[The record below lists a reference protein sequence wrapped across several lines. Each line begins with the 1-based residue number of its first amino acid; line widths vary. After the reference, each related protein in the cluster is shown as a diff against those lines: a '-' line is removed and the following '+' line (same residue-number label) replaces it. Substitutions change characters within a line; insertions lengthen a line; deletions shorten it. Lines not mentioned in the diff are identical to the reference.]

1 VITAVILTIFPT
13 LGPIGGYVLP
23 AASMTKEIYPYHPMK
38 SLAANLWQVEGT
50 LANGLPR
57 NMTVYR
63 LPDGRLLLYSV
74 VAMHAADMEALEK
87 LGRPAIM
94 VMPHDRHQMDAP
106 FYKRRYPDL
115 RVLAPEPQHPRKVPV
130 DGDLGELGALGINA
144 YVPPG
149 TTYHEVVLELPV
161 QGGQAGEG
169 GMTGVALCTTELLGN
184 LSGDPSLPRLM
195 GLLLRPLG
203 PPGGGFGVARV
214 VRWRE
219 VSDRQRVRTWLRS
232 LAERPELRMVL
243 VGHGRPVTDDPCASL
258 RRAAAQV

>member
-1 VITAVILTIFPT
+1 
-13 LGPIGGYVLP
+13 
-23 AASMTKEIYPYHPMK
+23 MTTPIYPYHPLK

-74 VAMHAADMEALEK
+74 VAMQAADLEALEK
-87 LGRPAIM
+87 LGRPAIL

-115 RVLAPEPQHPRKVPV
+115 RILAPEPRHARKVPV
-130 DGDLGELGALGINA
+130 DGDVGELGELKINA
-144 YVPPG
+144 YVLPG

-161 QGGQAGEG
+161 EG
-169 GMTGVALCTTELLGN
+169 GVEGGVAGMALCTTELLGN
-184 LSGDPSLPRLM
+184 LSGLPGLM
-195 GLLLRPLG
+195 GLLLRVLG
-203 PPGGGFGVARV
+203 PPGGGLGVARV

-219 VSDRQRVRTWLRS
+219 VSDRKRVRAWMRAM
-232 LAERPELRMVL
+232 AERIDLRMVL
-243 VGHGRPVTDDPCASL
+243 VGHGSPVTEDPRASL
-258 RRAAAQV
+258 RRAATQV

>member
-1 VITAVILTIFPT
+1 MTIAV
-13 LGPIGGYVLP
+13 
-23 AASMTKEIYPYHPMK
+23 YPYQPLK

-50 LANGLPR
+50 LSSGLPR

-115 RVLAPEPQHPRKVPV
+115 RVLAPEPGHPRRVPV

-144 YVPPG
+144 YVLPG

-161 QGGQAGEG
+161 EDGMAG
-169 GMTGVALCTTELLGN
+169 MALCTTELLGN
-184 LSGDPSLPRLM
+184 LSRLP
-195 GLLLRPLG
+195 GLLGLALRLIG
-203 PPGGGFGVARV
+203 PPGGGLGVARV

-219 VSDRQRVRTWLRS
+219 VSDRDRAQAWLMS
-232 LAERPELRMVL
+232 LTERPELCMVL
-243 VGHGRPVTDDPCASL
+243 VGHGRPITRDARASL
-258 RRAAAQV
+258 RRAAGQL

>member
-1 VITAVILTIFPT
+1 
-13 LGPIGGYVLP
+13 
-23 AASMTKEIYPYHPMK
+23 MTKEIYPYHPLK
-38 SLAANLWQVEGT
+38 SLAANLWQVEGS

-74 VAMHAADMEALEK
+74 VATHDADLGALEK

-115 RVLAPEPQHPRKVPV
+115 RILAPDPRHARKVAI
-130 DGDLGELGALGINA
+130 DGDLSELGALGIKA
-144 YVPPG
+144 YVLPG

-161 QGGQAGEG
+161 ED
-169 GMTGVALCTTELLGN
+169 GVAICTTELLGN
-184 LSGDPSLPRLM
+184 LSRLPGLM
-195 GLLLRPLG
+195 GLLLRLLG
-203 PPGGGFGVARV
+203 PPGGGVGVARV

-219 VSDRQRVRTWLRS
+219 VSDRKRVQAWLRS

-243 VGHGRPVTDDPCASL
+243 VGHGSPVTDDPRGAL
-258 RRAAAQV
+258 RRASTHV

>member
-1 VITAVILTIFPT
+1 
-13 LGPIGGYVLP
+13 
-23 AASMTKEIYPYHPMK
+23 MTKEIYPYHPLK
-38 SLAANLWQVEGT
+38 SLAANLWQVEGS

-74 VAMHAADMEALEK
+74 VAMHDADLGALEK

-115 RVLAPEPQHPRKVPV
+115 RILAPDPRHARKVAI
-130 DGDLGELGALGINA
+130 DGDLSELGALGIKA
-144 YVPPG
+144 YVLPG

-161 QGGQAGEG
+161 EG
-169 GMTGVALCTTELLGN
+169 GVAICTTELLGN
-184 LSGDPSLPRLM
+184 LSRLPGLM
-195 GLLLRPLG
+195 GLLLRLLG
-203 PPGGGFGVARV
+203 PPGGGVGVARV

-219 VSDRQRVRTWLRS
+219 VSDRKRVQAWLRS

-243 VGHGRPVTDDPCASL
+243 VGHGSPVTDDPRGAL
-258 RRAAAQV
+258 RRASTHV

>member
-1 VITAVILTIFPT
+1 
-13 LGPIGGYVLP
+13 
-23 AASMTKEIYPYHPMK
+23 MTNEIYPYHPLK

-74 VAMHAADMEALEK
+74 VAMRPPDLEALEK

-106 FYKRRYPDL
+106 FYKQRFPDL
-115 RVLAPEPQHPRKVPV
+115 RILAPEPGHPRKVPV
-130 DGDLGELGALGINA
+130 DGDLGELWPLGIGA
-144 YVPPG
+144 YVLPG

-161 QGGQAGEG
+161 DG
-169 GMTGVALCTTELLGN
+169 GVALCTTELLGN
-184 LSGDPSLPRLM
+184 LSGLPGVM
-195 GLLLRPLG
+195 GLLLRLLG
-203 PPGGGFGVARV
+203 PPGGGLGVARV

-219 VSDRQRVRTWLRS
+219 VSDRKSVQTWMTS
-232 LAERPELRMVL
+232 MAERSDLRMVL
-243 VGHGRPVTDDPCASL
+243 VGHGSPVTEDPRASL

>member
-1 VITAVILTIFPT
+1 MT
-13 LGPIGGYVLP
+13 L
-23 AASMTKEIYPYHPMK
+23 AIYPYKPLK
-38 SLAANLWQVEGT
+38 SLAGNLWQVQGS

-63 LPDGRLLLYSV
+63 LTDGRLLLYSV
-74 VAMHAADMEALEK
+74 VAMHPPDMEALEK

-115 RVLAPEPQHPRKVPV
+115 RVLAPDLRHPRKVPV

-144 YVPPG
+144 YVLPG
-149 TTYHEVVLELPV
+149 TTYHEAVLELTLDD
-161 QGGQAGEG
+161 GI
-169 GMTGVALCTTELLGN
+169 ALCTTELLGN
-184 LSGDPSLPRLM
+184 LARLPGVM
-195 GLLLRPLG
+195 GVLLRLLG
-203 PPGGGFGVARV
+203 PPGGGLGVARV

-219 VSDRQRVRTWLRS
+219 VSDRSRAHAWLKT

-243 VGHGRPVTDDPCASL
+243 VGHGSPVTEDARASL

>member
-1 VITAVILTIFPT
+1 
-13 LGPIGGYVLP
+13 
-23 AASMTKEIYPYHPMK
+23 MTMEIYPYHPLK
-38 SLAANLWQVEGT
+38 SLGTNLWQVEGA

-74 VAMHAADMEALEK
+74 VAMHAADLEALER

-115 RVLAPEPQHPRKVPV
+115 RILAPDPRHARKVPV

-144 YVPPG
+144 YVLPG
-149 TTYHEVVLELPV
+149 TTYHEVVLELPI
-161 QGGQAGEG
+161 QGETAGF
-169 GMTGVALCTTELLGN
+169 ALCTTELLGN
-184 LSGDPSLPRLM
+184 LGGLPGLPRLM
-195 GLLLRPLG
+195 RLLLRLVG
-203 PPGGGFGVARV
+203 PPGGRLGVARV

-219 VSDRQRVRTWLRS
+219 VSDRGRVRAWLKS

-243 VGHGRPVTDDPCASL
+243 VGHGSPVTEDARGSL
-258 RRAAAQV
+258 RFAAGHV

>member
-1 VITAVILTIFPT
+1 
-13 LGPIGGYVLP
+13 
-23 AASMTKEIYPYHPMK
+23 MTMAIYPYAPLK
-38 SLAANLWQVEGT
+38 PLDANLWQVQGT

-74 VAMHAADMEALEK
+74 VAMHDADMEALEK
-87 LGRPAIM
+87 LGRPAVM

-106 FYKRRYPDL
+106 FYKQRYPDL
-115 RVLAPEPQHPRKVPV
+115 RVVAPQPRHARKVPI
-130 DGDLGELGALGINA
+130 DGDLGELAALGIKA

-161 QGGQAGEG
+161 QNGTPGI
-169 GMTGVALCTTELLGN
+169 ALCTTELLGN
-184 LSGDPSLPRLM
+184 LSDLSGLPRLM
-195 GLLLRPLG
+195 RLLLRLLG

-219 VSDRQRVRTWLRS
+219 VSDRKRMRAWLRS
-232 LAERPELRMVL
+232 LAARRDLRMVL
-243 VGHGRPVTDDPCASL
+243 VGHGSPVTEEPAAAL
-258 RRAAAQV
+258 RRAAAVS

>member
-1 VITAVILTIFPT
+1 MTI
-13 LGPIGGYVLP
+13 
-23 AASMTKEIYPYHPMK
+23 AIYPYQPLK

-50 LANGLPR
+50 LASGLPR

-74 VAMHAADMEALEK
+74 VAMHAADLEALER

-115 RVLAPEPQHPRKVPV
+115 RVLAPEPGHARNVPV

-144 YVPPG
+144 YVLPG
-149 TTYHEVVLELPV
+149 TTYHEAALELPI
-161 QGGQAGEG
+161 EG
-169 GMTGVALCTTELLGN
+169 DMAGVALCTAELLGN
-184 LSGDPSLPRLM
+184 LTGLPGLM
-195 GLLLRPLG
+195 GLALRLIG
-203 PPGGGFGVARV
+203 PPGGGLGVARV

-219 VSDRQRVRTWLRS
+219 VSDRNSVRAWLRS
-232 LAERPELRMVL
+232 LAERPELRLVL
-243 VGHGRPVTDDPCASL
+243 VGHGRPVTEDARASL
-258 RRAAAQV
+258 RRAAENL

>member
-1 VITAVILTIFPT
+1 MSLA
-13 LGPIGGYVLP
+13 
-23 AASMTKEIYPYHPMK
+23 IYPYHPLK
-38 SLAANLWQVEGT
+38 SLAANLWQVEGS

-74 VAMHAADMEALEK
+74 VAMHPADMEALEK

-115 RVLAPEPQHPRKVPV
+115 RVLAPDPRHPRKVPV

-144 YVPPG
+144 YVLPG
-149 TTYHEVVLELPV
+149 TTYHEAVLELPM
-161 QGGQAGEG
+161 QGEMAGI
-169 GMTGVALCTTELLGN
+169 ALCTTELLGN
-184 LSGDPSLPRLM
+184 LSGLPGLPRLL
-195 GLLLRPLG
+195 GLLLRLLG
-203 PPGGGFGVARV
+203 PPGGGLGVARV

-219 VSDRQRVRTWLRS
+219 VSDRSRVRAWLKS
-232 LAERPELRMVL
+232 LAERSELRMVL
-243 VGHGRPVTDDPCASL
+243 VGHGSPVTENAGVSL
-258 RRAAAQV
+258 RRAAAHV